1 MMNNKYIA
9 TLQDYQSLIESSFKK
24 MEKITKDFN
33 SLDQSQQ
40 KLSLCKLKTES
51 HNIYINLGL
60 MNSELSCLKDENNSI
75 KWKKIISDL
84 QLTYNLFKSQITKL
98 ERKNNIIN
106 DDPLSIDVKIDMSKM
121 SSQQVINR
129 GNNILQSDKE
139 AIYRMKK
146 VANIDLYTIK
156 EINRELLGQ
165 EEKLE
170 NSGKEIKEIDN
181 SLNRAGNQIKTI
193 AKIFVNDKLIICMIL
208 FILVAIISVIILS
221 FFLNGN
227 ENTNSKYDSFNN

>member
-1 MMNNKYIA
+1 
-9 TLQDYQSLIESSFKK
+9 
-24 MEKITKDFN
+24 
-33 SLDQSQQ
+33 
-40 KLSLCKLKTES
+40 
-51 HNIYINLGL
+51 
-60 MNSELSCLKDENNSI
+60 MNSLSCLKDENNSI

-121 SSQQVINR
+121 SSQQVING